1 MSRRVTSPGSRA
13 QCAGVDL
20 VGACQHLLGSLR
32 ARGDAMD
39 LNANAPTVQ
48 RALGLA
54 LMRQALE
61 YLSTIG
67 EDEASSHLSCAIDA
81 LLRPKNRP
89 EKSPVT

>member
-20 VGACQHLLGSLR
+20 VGACRHLLGSLR
-32 ARGDAMD
+32 PRGDAMD
-39 LNANAPTVQ
+39 LNTTAPTVQ

-61 YLSTIG
+61 YLSTVG
-67 EDEASSHLSCAIDA
+67 EDEASGHLSSAIDA
-81 LLRPKNRP
+81 LLNPKNGS
-89 EKSPVT
+89 EKTPTA